1 MYRYFKSYFS
11 SLTSEYDMQLHQKL
25 LNEISAV
32 RNQLEEIKAM
42 VLSKP
47 CPDGLDM
54 IWKLSII
61 ILPVIFVLAAFA
73 LESRGAQRLSERAL
87 RCLEEEL
94 LKRKCGEEES
104 KPMGEEGEVFLPS
117 FLSSPLSAFHKALE
131 LKFNSRL
138 SVHLEPLKRNTSFPL
153 SQSHRFLAAALRR
166 YIYGRIEEERRT
178 IAMSSMVYMDA
189 IVKRLVCLVEEAVVK
204 EMGKIDKTRGEGE
217 DGDVNDDQTNGND
230 NDSDVWEK
238 IKLNIYIQE

>member
-1 MYRYFKSYFS
+1 
-11 SLTSEYDMQLHQKL
+11 MQLHQKL

-117 FLSSPLSAFHKALE
+117 FLSSPLSAFHKAV
-131 LKFNSRL
+131 STAT
-138 SVHLEPLKRNTSFPL
+138 SVFDFYLVPHSDFSSSSSLI
-153 SQSHRFLAAALRR
+153 LASLC
-166 YIYGRIEEERRT
+166 I
-178 IAMSSMVYMDA
+178 
-189 IVKRLVCLVEEAVVK
+189 
-204 EMGKIDKTRGEGE
+204 
-217 DGDVNDDQTNGND
+217 
-230 NDSDVWEK
+230 
-238 IKLNIYIQE
+238 